1 MSKSR
6 PRAAKR
12 RPRASQT
19 PPKLSPRPSQIHVFP
34 CFDAFF
40 FTFKICIDF
49 ASIFSCFFIDFQG
62 LDPYE
67 TLRGRTN
74 FEDRRFRRKCE
85 KSSKNPPE
93 ILPKSSRNPPK
104 IDENL
109 KKIDK
114 NCHDDLWS
122 QKMRKKCQTLRKI
135 AQHGPKTPQ
144 KEGNNFGWRSPRCPV
159 WPPKQPL

>member
-19 PPKLSPRPSQIHVFP
+19 PPKLSPRPSQIHVFS

-114 NCHDDLWS
+114 NYHDDLRS
-122 QKMRKKCQTLRKI
+122 QKNTKKMPKI
-135 AQHGPKTPQ
+135 AKNCPTWPQ
-144 KEGNNFGWRSPRCPV
+144 DPSKRSVVIWVGGLRDA
-159 WPPKQPL
+159 LSGLLEF

>member
-12 RPRASQT
+12 RFRASQP
-19 PPKLSPRPSQIHVFP
+19 PPKLNPRPSQIHFLA
-34 CFDAFF
+34 CFGAFF
-40 FTFKICIDF
+40 FIFKICIDF
-49 ASIFSCFFIDFQG
+49 ALFFSCFFIDFQR

-74 FEDRRFRRKCE
+74 FEDRRFWRKCE
-85 KSSKNPPE
+85 KSSNNPPE

-114 NCHDDLWS
+114 NCHDDLRS
-122 QKMRKKCQTLRKI
+122 QKNAKKIPKI
-135 AQHGPKTPQ
+135 AKNCPTWPQ
-144 KEGNNFGWRSPRCPV
+144 E
-159 WPPKQPL
+159 PPKGSVSKSAPVSAMLCLAS

>member
-19 PPKLSPRPSQIHVFP
+19 LPKLSPRPSQIHFFV
-34 CFDAFF
+34 CFGAFF

-49 ASIFSCFFIDFQG
+49 ALIFSYVFIDFWR
-62 LDPYE
+62 LEPYE

-85 KSSKNPPE
+85 KSSKNLSE
-93 ILPKSSRNPPK
+93 ILPKSSRNPSK
-104 IDENL
+104 THENQ

-114 NCHDDLWS
+114 NCYDDLRS
-122 QKMRKKCQTLRKI
+122 QKNAKKMPKI
-135 AQHGPKTPQ
+135 AKNVPTWPQ
-144 KEGNNFGWRSPRCPV
+144 E
-159 WPPKQPL
+159 PPKRSVVIWCGGLRDALSGLLEL